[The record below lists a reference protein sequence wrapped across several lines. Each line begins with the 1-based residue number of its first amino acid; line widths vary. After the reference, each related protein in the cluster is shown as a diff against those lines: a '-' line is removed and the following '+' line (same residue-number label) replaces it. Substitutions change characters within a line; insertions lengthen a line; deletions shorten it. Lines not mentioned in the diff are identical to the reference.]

1 LPTNPAGYLQDNSKG
16 AILVPAVMK
25 PFSEHISI
33 DPSIRF
39 GKPCIRGTRIAV
51 ADILTWLASGMSI
64 GDILQDYPELSE
76 ESIRAALAFAAH
88 REQSGRIVLT

>member
-1 LPTNPAGYLQDNSKG
+1 
-16 AILVPAVMK
+16 MK
-25 PFSEHISI
+25 TYSEYISI
-33 DPSIRF
+33 NPSIRF
-39 GKPCIRGTRIAV
+39 GKPCVTGTRIAV

-76 ESIRAALAFAAH
+76 ETIRAALAFAAY